1 MTQTPDSPV
10 RPSPASPHSEAQVQA
25 SRLRWL
31 IRLRW
36 LYVVGASVLAAS
48 VSLWQPHEWATY
60 LLAAAAGLLLAYNLL
75 FSALTNRLAG
85 RPGAAPVAHLARL
98 AEIQIALDLVV
109 LFALM
114 HITGGAYSVL
124 LAVVV
129 FHLAVA
135 ASLQTPARAYLHA
148 ALATVLFAALVLFE
162 SWVSFWQGESLPGQR
177 PLLPAMLGNPPFPI
191 HVKVPIAWVAMS
203 QIASF
208 LVVGGCFFGTV
219 RFTDAILERLR
230 AINRRLGEANR
241 KLSGLGLTKSRFLR
255 ISSHQLRGP
264 LAAIHSLVTA
274 AEEVGGFNAR
284 QLDLMNKVR
293 NRSDVMMTQLDEM
306 LALSTIKED
315 AGESVPDQAV
325 DVAQAVRATVAN
337 FDQEAR
343 QKGLKL
349 SCSCD
354 AEVKVWAWEDAVE
367 TVMEHLLS
375 NAVHYTP
382 SGGSVRIRIAPGPQQ
397 TVQVEIADTG
407 IGIPAEQQDRLFHEF
422 FRATNARQVCGGT
435 GLGLSIAQAVVE
447 RLGGRISIVSKLG
460 EGTQVSLSLPLT
472 DPKDILNDTEE
483 NHRHLAPDTRTE
495 KGTEA
500 HAPANPA

>member
-10 RPSPASPHSEAQVQA
+10 RQSPASPHSTAEVQA

-36 LYVVGASVLAAS
+36 LYVVVASVLAAA

-85 RPGAAPVAHLARL
+85 RPGSAPVAQLARL

-135 ASLQTPARAYLHA
+135 ASLQTPARAYFHA

-191 HVKVPIAWVAMS
+191 HVKIPIAWVAMS

-230 AINRRLGEANR
+230 GINRRLGEANR

-315 AGESVPDQAV
+315 AGEAVPDQAV
-325 DVAQAVRATVAN
+325 DVAQAVRGTVAN

-343 QKGLKL
+343 QKGLTL

-354 AEVKVWAWEDAVE
+354 AEVKVWAWEDAIE

-382 SGGSVRIRIAPGPQQ
+382 SGGSVRIRIAPGPQS
-397 TVQVEIADTG
+397 VQIEVADTG

-447 RLGGRISIVSKLG
+447 RLGGRISIASKLG
-460 EGTQVSLSLPLT
+460 EGTKVSLSLPLAQ
-472 DPKDILNDTEE
+472 EE
-483 NHRHLAPDTRTE
+483 GTRHEAIGTREETTRDE
-495 KGTEA
+495 NQKVDCRQ
-500 HAPANPA
+500 